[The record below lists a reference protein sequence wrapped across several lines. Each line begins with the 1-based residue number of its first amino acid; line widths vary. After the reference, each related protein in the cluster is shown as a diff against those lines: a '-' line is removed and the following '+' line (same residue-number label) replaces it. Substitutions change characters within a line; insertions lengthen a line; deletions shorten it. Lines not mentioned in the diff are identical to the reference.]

1 VSENQ
6 AELVVR
12 ELVAGGDGI
21 ATVEVDGERRAVL
34 LRGAAP
40 GDRVLAAFD
49 LAKRPARGRVLELL
63 ERGPGRV
70 SPPCPF
76 TSACGGCDLMHVSAD
91 ARAQLY
97 TSLAAHAVA
106 SAWRDHPS
114 PEPVHHAAS
123 SPLAYRVR
131 ARLHVLTTGRRVL
144 VGMFAAGTND
154 PVSVDTCRA
163 LRPELDR
170 LLPEL
175 PGLFEGAN
183 GKGELSLALG
193 DPRVEPRPV
202 VIDLHFSG
210 DLPAATFARLDAWR
224 AELGVAGARVLE
236 RTAREP
242 MKIGDPTPWV
252 VGADDAPLELGPGGF
267 SQASEE
273 GNRVLARRVAEL
285 ARELTAGRPSPR
297 ATELFGG
304 AGNLSVLLAREL
316 DKLTVV
322 EGDRE
327 ACDAA
332 RRNLAARDLSAKVVH
347 ADANDFA
354 LAKRLDLVVLDPPRT
369 GAKALAERLPE
380 LRARAILIVSCDPAT
395 LARDLGPLA
404 DRYVPVAIETFD
416 MFPQTSHVETVVA
429 LRERR
434 A

>member
-1 VSENQ
+1 MSENQ

-40 GDRVLAAFD
+40 GDRVRAAFD

-63 ERGPGRV
+63 EPGPSRV
-70 SPPCPF
+70 TPPCPVAS
-76 TSACGGCDLMHVSAD
+76 TCGGCDLMHVSAE
-91 ARAQLY
+91 ARAELY
-97 TSLAAHAVA
+97 ASLAAQAIPA
-106 SAWRDHPS
+106 PWRDGAPS
-114 PEPVHHAAS
+114 PVHHAAS

-131 ARLHVLTTGRRVL
+131 ARLHVETTGRRVL

-154 PVSVDTCRA
+154 PVTVETCGA

-175 PGLFEGAN
+175 PSLFEGAR

-202 VIDLHFSG
+202 VLDLHFSG
-210 DLPAATFARLDAWR
+210 ELPAATFARLDAWR
-224 AELGVAGARVLE
+224 TERGVAGARVLE
-236 RTAREP
+236 RAARLP
-242 MKIGDPTPWV
+242 VKIGDPTPWV
-252 VGADDAPLELGPGGF
+252 VGPDDAPLELGPGGF

-285 ARELTAGRPSPR
+285 ARELTAGRASPR
-297 ATELFGG
+297 VTELFGG
-304 AGNLSVLLAREL
+304 AGNLSVLLARDL

-332 RRNLAARDLSAKVVH
+332 RRNLAARQLDAKVVH
-347 ADANDFA
+347 ADADEYA

-369 GAKALAERLPE
+369 GAKAVAERLPD
-380 LRARAILIVSCDPAT
+380 LRPRAILIVSCDPAT
-395 LARDLGPLA
+395 LGRDLGPLV
-404 DRYVPVAIETFD
+404 DRYAPVAVETFD

-434 A
+434 V